1 MKIILI
7 SDYEGLGKAGELIDV
22 KPGFARN
29 KLIPNG
35 SALRASKKNI
45 ALIEEK
51 KKLLETSKMREDASL
66 QELLKQISSSFPNFQ
81 KKDISKTTDIIL
93 TEIKRALKREERV
106 EIRGWGSLSIRN
118 QKSSIRRNP
127 KTGDKVAVP
136 AKKVIYWKMS
146 KEMFKKINNEKE

>member
-1 MKIILI
+1 M
-7 SDYEGLGKAGELIDV
+7 GVV
-22 KPGFARN
+22 K
-29 KLIPNG
+29 
-35 SALRASKKNI
+35 SK
-45 ALIEEK
+45 
-51 KKLLETSKMREDASL
+51 
-66 QELLKQISSSFPNFQ
+66 LLKQISNSFPNLQ
-81 KKDISKTTDIIL
+81 KKDVAKITDIIL
-93 TEIKRALKREERV
+93 SEIKRTLKREERV